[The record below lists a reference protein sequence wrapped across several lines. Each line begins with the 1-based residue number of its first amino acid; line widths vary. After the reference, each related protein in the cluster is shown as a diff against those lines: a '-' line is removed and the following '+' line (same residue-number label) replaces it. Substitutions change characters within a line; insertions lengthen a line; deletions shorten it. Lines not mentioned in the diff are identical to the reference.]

1 MKEIPSFLPFENR
14 VTKSFKKL
22 LYSMLS
28 AVRRLMAIV
37 SLSVFFITASAQFSF
52 DRPFEE
58 KAKPYKVLTS
68 GKQITIKAKKDIK
81 QVMLWTTSGNRV
93 VEEKAVNA
101 NSYTMDITINQRN
114 FFLMVKMADDK
125 VYTEKIGIR

>member
-1 MKEIPSFLPFENR
+1 
-14 VTKSFKKL
+14 
-22 LYSMLS
+22 
-28 AVRRLMAIV
+28 
-37 SLSVFFITASAQFSF
+37 
-52 DRPFEE
+52 
-58 KAKPYKVLTS
+58 
-68 GKQITIKAKKDIK
+68 
-81 QVMLWTTSGNRV
+81 MLWTTSGNRV